1 MGVKGL
7 WTLLEPAARPVRLEA
22 LTHKRLAV
30 DASIWLYQLI
40 KAMKDQEGNPVEDA
54 HILGFYRRICK
65 LLYYGIKPIFV
76 FDGGAP
82 ELKRATI
89 NERQMM
95 RGTRNNDAKRAAHQ
109 LLQTQLK
116 LHAIGGLPNPD
127 ESLNTE
133 EAHSPPKKR
142 KRDEYELP
150 PIQKAALATRNE
162 NEGDLRMAHPED
174 LNQLLALA
182 SRESGDIDGVDLDI
196 NSAEF
201 KALSPEDQH
210 DLIVALK
217 VKSRQ
222 TSHDRLQQM
231 LSSSDT
237 ALDFSKQQIDLLVK
251 RNTLTQQWLQVTGNS
266 HRTTSLDKV
275 TVGRVA
281 GERGREYILTR
292 SDQLEG
298 GWTLKTNGNKENNG
312 TTIMVNSSDAELE
325 EAFSESERSLAEDQE
340 DRSSNE
346 NITDMET
353 TNNRLQ
359 APHVKDNCSQY
370 SVYSQ
375 SSSVDGVAT
384 VSSDGE
390 SDMDAHLMDLYSEC
404 EALDMVSPQQQQ
416 LMYQQQLRE
425 QREREEQAI
434 LELPAS
440 EFLDTWAQLVTQPML
455 DIDPHLYQNMRT
467 WLVDISPEELQLIS
481 WRTNR
486 RLEKLPDVP
495 LDDSDSDSET
505 DGNVDGSGAS
515 ADANDIGLMQAKVSR
530 LSLISNY
537 LSFVQR
543 WKKRHKKVL
552 PSGSEVDAP
561 SIMTDDASM
570 ASDDVI
576 SVKSESSD
584 DDEEFEM
591 PQIEPG
597 LDQKQSFEEVDVKD
611 EDMDGSQTHQDIF
624 ERVRELAPKE
634 PEGHI
639 PPAAIAANTTAHL
652 DSGSIDDDISI
663 TEEESQSVVEGDDRA
678 ASEHSSSESED
689 DDLDISNSKQTKLL
703 QDEQDEYA
711 RFFGK
716 LKASGDGLAKQPT
729 YGAMRAELESEMQ
742 ILRMRMR
749 DSKRDAS
756 GVEADM
762 VEDIRVLLTLFG
774 IPYITAPMEAEA
786 QCASLIAA
794 QLVDGMITDDSDAF
808 LFASSRSTKVYRHFF
823 QKDRYVEMY
832 SAEAVFQ
839 DSSLLQRDMVFLAC
853 LLGSDYTV
861 GIKNIGPVL
870 AMEALAEFGPSAVDS
885 SSDESDEAR
894 VIEALRRFREWC
906 DRVTEVLPG
915 IELPEELTSS
925 PMRQRLAQV
934 VRKSGVPPSFPNP
947 RVVHAYFQ
955 PRVDASEA
963 RFEWGFPKLDMLR
976 QFLAEK
982 LGWSTQKT
990 DETLVPLVRKMVDSK
1005 EEGKPQT
1012 TLEAFTA
1019 PDSRLSSIYDA
1030 AGIGH
1035 SKRVGAAILSHKQ
1048 RQTADHM

>member
-89 NERQMM
+89 NERQMV

-116 LHAIGGLPNPD
+116 LHAIGGLPKPD
-127 ESLNTE
+127 EGLNTE
-133 EAHSPPKKR
+133 EAQSPSKKR

-150 PIQKAALATRNE
+150 PIQKAALATRHE

-182 SRESGDIDGVDLDI
+182 SRESGSMDGVDLDI

-231 LSSSDT
+231 LSSSNT
-237 ALDFSKQQIDLLVK
+237 SLDFSKQQIDLLVK

-298 GWTLKTNGNKENNG
+298 GWTLMANGDKENNSAP
-312 TTIMVNSSDAELE
+312 IVVNSSDVELE
-325 EAFSESERSLAEDQE
+325 EALSESEHSFAEDPVDRGSNGYTANAE
-340 DRSSNE
+340 D
-346 NITDMET
+346 
-353 TNNRLQ
+353 TNNHSR
-359 APHVKDNCSQY
+359 Y

-375 SSSVDGVAT
+375 SSSIGEAAT
-384 VSSDGE
+384 VSSDCD
-390 SDMDAHLMDLYSEC
+390 SDMDARLMDLYSEC
-404 EALDMVSPQQQQ
+404 DALDIVSPQQQQ

-467 WLVDISPEELQLIS
+467 WLMDISPEELQLIL

-495 LDDSDSDSET
+495 LDDSDSDNET

-515 ADANDIGLMQAKVSR
+515 AGANDIGLMQAKVSR
-530 LSLISNY
+530 LSLMSNY

-543 WKKRHKKVL
+543 WKKRHKDVP
-552 PSGSEVDAP
+552 PSGSEVDASP
-561 SIMTDDASM
+561 MADAPM
-570 ASDDVI
+570 DSDDVI

-584 DDEEFEM
+584 EDEEFEM
-591 PQIEPG
+591 PQIESG
-597 LDQKQSFEEVDVKD
+597 LDQEQSCKDVDIKD
-611 EDMDGSQTHQDIF
+611 EVMGGSPVHQHIF
-624 ERVRELAPKE
+624 ERVRELAPEE
-634 PEGHI
+634 PKTHI
-639 PPAAIAANTTAHL
+639 PPVSIAANSTQHL

-663 TEEESQSVVEGDDRA
+663 TEAESQSVVEDSDSA
-678 ASEHSSSESED
+678 ASEHSDLESED
-689 DDLDISNSKQTKLL
+689 DDLDVSNSKQTQLL

-716 LKASGDGLAKQPT
+716 LKASGDDLAKQPT
-729 YGAMRAELESEMQ
+729 YGAMRAELENEMQ
-742 ILRMRMR
+742 ALRMRMR

-853 LLGSDYTV
+853 LLGSDYTI

-870 AMEALAEFGPSAVDS
+870 AMEALAEFGPSAIDS
-885 SSDESDEAR
+885 SPDDSDEAR
-894 VIEALRRFREWC
+894 VIEALCRFRAWC
-906 DRVTEVLPG
+906 DKVTEVLPG

-955 PRVDASEA
+955 PQVDASET

-990 DETLVPLVRKMVDSK
+990 DETLVPLVRKMVDAE
-1005 EEGKPQT
+1005 EEGKIQT
-1012 TLEAFTA
+1012 TLDAFTA
-1019 PDSRLSSIYDA
+1019 PDARLSSIYNA
-1030 AGIGH
+1030 AGVGH

-1048 RQTADHM
+1048 RQTADRM

>member
-1 MGVKGL
+1 
-7 WTLLEPAARPVRLEA
+7 
-22 LTHKRLAV
+22 
-30 DASIWLYQLI
+30 
-40 KAMKDQEGNPVEDA
+40 
-54 HILGFYRRICK
+54 
-65 LLYYGIKPIFV
+65 
-76 FDGGAP
+76 
-82 ELKRATI
+82 
-89 NERQMM
+89 
-95 RGTRNNDAKRAAHQ
+95 
-109 LLQTQLK
+109 
-116 LHAIGGLPNPD
+116 
-127 ESLNTE
+127 
-133 EAHSPPKKR
+133 
-142 KRDEYELP
+142 
-150 PIQKAALATRNE
+150 
-162 NEGDLRMAHPED
+162 MAHPED

-182 SRESGDIDGVDLDI
+182 SRESGDIDGVDVDI

-281 GERGREYILTR
+281 GERGREYVLTR

-298 GWTLKTNGNKENNG
+298 GWTLKTNDNKENSG
-312 TTIMVNSSDAELE
+312 TPIMVNSSDAELE
-325 EAFSESERSLAEDQE
+325 EAPSGSEHSFAEEQATQANHGQAADLAA
-340 DRSSNE
+340 
-346 NITDMET
+346 I
-353 TNNRLQ
+353 NNHLQ
-359 APHVKDNCSQY
+359 APQVKGNQPEY
-370 SVYSQ
+370 SMYSQ
-375 SSSVDGVAT
+375 SSSADEVAT
-384 VSSDGE
+384 ISSDDE

-416 LMYQQQLRE
+416 LMYQQRLRE

-434 LELPAS
+434 LDLPAS

-467 WLVDISPEELQLIS
+467 WLVDIAPDELQLIS

-495 LDDSDSDSET
+495 LDDSDSDSEAN
-505 DGNVDGSGAS
+505 GNIDGSGAS
-515 ADANDIGLMQAKVSR
+515 AGTNDISLMQAKVSR

-543 WKKRHKKVL
+543 WHKRHKKAW
-552 PSGSEVDAP
+552 PSSSEIGAP
-561 SIMTDDASM
+561 SVVSDASM
-570 ASDDVI
+570 ASADVI
-576 SVKSESSD
+576 SIQSESSA

-591 PQIEPG
+591 PQVEFS
-597 LDQKQSFEEVDVKD
+597 LDQEQPFEETHIKD
-611 EDMDGSQTHQDIF
+611 EDADGSQTYQHIF

-634 PEGHI
+634 PESYRL
-639 PPAAIAANTTAHL
+639 PNVIAAKPTTHL
-652 DSGSIDDDISI
+652 DSGSIDEDIPI
-663 TEEESQSVVEGDDRA
+663 AEEELYSVAENDDNA
-678 ASEHSSSESED
+678 VSEHSSSESED
-689 DDLDISNSKQTKLL
+689 NDLDISDSKQTQLL

-716 LKASGDGLAKQPT
+716 LKASGDDLSSQPT

-742 ILRMRMR
+742 ALRMRMR

-786 QCASLIAA
+786 QCAALIAA

-808 LFASSRSTKVYRHFF
+808 LFASSRATKVYRHFF

-885 SSDESDEAR
+885 SADESDEAR
-894 VIEALRRFREWC
+894 VIGALRRFREWC
-906 DRVTEVLPG
+906 DKITEVLPG
-915 IELPEELTSS
+915 IELPEELTGS
-925 PMRQRLAQV
+925 PMRRRLAQV

-947 RVVHAYFQ
+947 HVVHAYFQ
-955 PRVDASEA
+955 PQIDPSDA

-982 LGWSTQKT
+982 LGWSAQKT

-1005 EEGKPQT
+1005 EEGKTQT
-1012 TLEAFTA
+1012 TLDAFTA
-1019 PDSRLSSIYDA
+1019 PDTRLSSIYDA

-1048 RQTADHM
+1048 RQTADRM